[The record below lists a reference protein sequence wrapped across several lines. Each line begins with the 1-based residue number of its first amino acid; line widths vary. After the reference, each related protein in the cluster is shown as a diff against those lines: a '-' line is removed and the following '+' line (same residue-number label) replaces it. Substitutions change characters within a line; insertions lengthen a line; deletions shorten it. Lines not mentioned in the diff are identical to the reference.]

1 MVKEKKAKEDN
12 EMKKPKEKIEEKMI
26 EEDIKEVIAE
36 VGEEIKTEEATKTKH
51 KPKKEDVE
59 KEDADIDSVK
69 DDSVKDDSVNDDSVK
84 DVSKSENLNN
94 GGSKNLWFYAIVM
107 IGLVMIAFWVY
118 TNYTE
123 DAELDNSGE
132 LDNYNDLEL
141 SESARLE
148 FYVMSQCPYGTI
160 VEDSIIDVLDTM
172 GGSLEFTI
180 DYIANDLGDGKF
192 NSLHGQPEVDENIRQ
207 LCAMKYNP
215 DEYMDFIICQNKD
228 IMNAD
233 KTFEKCADSAGL
245 DYESINACFESGE
258 GADLLSES
266 IKRAEAREA
275 RGSPTIYLDG
285 EAYDGKRD
293 SDSFLKAVCA
303 KVDHPACTGVPV
315 CSDDVDCPSK
325 QGKIPKCL
333 NPGTEEAECSYVDS
347 VKVYMVVLNDKEC
360 STCDTTRIVEVTEQL
375 FSGVEIEYV
384 DINSES
390 GKAVADMY
398 EVEYLPAYILTKEL
412 EDTNTWQEN
421 LQVRGAFEK
430 IGENYKLLDAA
441 TGATWHVDEEKREEQ
456 EELLSKYP
464 DENLKVLGYD
474 SDKPRLDYFVMAFC
488 PYGNPADEA
497 ASELY
502 NLFGDKVEI
511 VPHYIIS
518 VSGGKIQSLH
528 GEQEGNQG
536 VRELCALEE
545 LGYEDF
551 FKFTLRINKDCSY
564 GNVDT
569 CWESVAESVGV
580 DIEAI
585 SDCES
590 SRKLDIA
597 EEQDAIIKKLLTL
610 DQMGQ
615 LSMPRASPTFLIN
628 GATYEGRRDP
638 ESIKKALCA
647 LFESTPKECS
657 TTISASSAASDGNC

>member
-1 MVKEKKAKEDN
+1 MAKEKKAKEDKN
-12 EMKKPKEKIEEKMI
+12 MKKPEEKII
-26 EEDIKEVIAE
+26 EEDVKEVIAE
-36 VGEEIKTEEATKTKH
+36 VKEEAKTEETAKTKD
-51 KPKKEDVE
+51 KPKEEDV
-59 KEDADIDSVK
+59 KEENVKDEAVKDGSVK
-69 DDSVKDDSVNDDSVK
+69 DEAVEQD
-84 DVSKSENLNN
+84 SKSENINDKSSKKVWLYAVILIGLALIAFGWNYTHNN
-94 GGSKNLWFYAIVM
+94 GDTMPGDYS
-107 IGLVMIAFWVY
+107 
-118 TNYTE
+118 
-123 DAELDNSGE
+123 
-132 LDNYNDLEL
+132 DLEF
-141 SESARLE
+141 SKSGSARLE
-148 FYVMSQCPYGTI
+148 FYVMSQCPYGTL
-160 VEDSIIDVLDTM
+160 VEDSIIDVLETM
-172 GGSLEFTI
+172 GDTLDFTI
-180 DYIANDLGDGKF
+180 DYIASDLGDGEF
-192 NSLHGQPEVDENIRQ
+192 SSLHGQPEVDENIRQ

-233 KTFEKCADSAGL
+233 KTFKKCADSAGL
-245 DYESINACFESGE
+245 DYESVNSCFESGE

-266 IKRAEAREA
+266 VKKAEAREA

-285 EAYDGKRD
+285 EAYSGKRD
-293 SDSFLKAVCA
+293 SDSFLKAVCV
-303 KVDHPACTGVPV
+303 KVEHPACTGLPV
-315 CSDDVDCPSK
+315 CSDDIDCPAK
-325 QGKIPKCL
+325 EGKIPKCL

-347 VKVYMVVLNDKEC
+347 TKVYMVVLNDKEC

-375 FSGVEIEYV
+375 FPGVEIEYV
-384 DINSES
+384 DISSKS

-398 EVEYLPAYILTKEL
+398 DVVYLPAYILTKEL

-430 IGENYKLLDAA
+430 VGENYRLLDAA
-441 TGATWHVDEEKREEQ
+441 TGAIWAVDEEKREEQ
-456 EELLSKYP
+456 EELLSNYP

-488 PYGNPADEA
+488 PYGDPADEV

-551 FKFTLRINKDCSY
+551 FKFTLEINKDHKNRTCGPS
-564 GNVDT
+564 NADT
-569 CWESVAESVGV
+569 CWESAAQRVGV

-590 SRKLDIA
+590 S
-597 EEQDAIIKKLLTL
+597 
-610 DQMGQ
+610 
-615 LSMPRASPTFLIN
+615 
-628 GATYEGRRDP
+628 
-638 ESIKKALCA
+638 
-647 LFESTPKECS
+647 
-657 TTISASSAASDGNC
+657 

>member
-1 MVKEKKAKEDN
+1 MIFLAKEKKVKEGN

-26 EEDIKEVIAE
+26 EEDVEEVIAE
-36 VGEEIKTEEATKTKH
+36 VKEEAKEEAKTEETSKTKD
-51 KPKKEDVE
+51 KPKEE
-59 KEDADIDSVK
+59 NVK
-69 DDSVKDDSVNDDSVK
+69 DEVVNDDSVNDE
-84 DVSKSENLNN
+84 DVNDVPKSENINDKSSKKAWLYAVVLIGLALIAFGWNYTNNN
-94 GGSKNLWFYAIVM
+94 GDTMPGDYS
-107 IGLVMIAFWVY
+107 
-118 TNYTE
+118 
-123 DAELDNSGE
+123 
-132 LDNYNDLEL
+132 DLEL
-141 SESARLE
+141 SESGSARLE
-148 FYVMSQCPYGTI
+148 FYVMSQCPYGTQ
-160 VEDSIIDVLDTM
+160 VEDSIIDVLGTM
-172 GGSLEFTI
+172 GDSLDFTI
-180 DYIANDLGDGKF
+180 DYIANDLGDGEF
-192 NSLHGQPEVDENIRQ
+192 SSLHGQPEVDENIRQ

-215 DEYMDFIICQNKD
+215 YEYMEFIICQNKD

-245 DYESINACFESGE
+245 DYESVNACFESGE

-293 SDSFLKAVCA
+293 SDSFLKAICV
-303 KVDHPACTGVPV
+303 KVEHPACTGLPV
-315 CSDDVDCPSK
+315 CSDDTDCPAK
-325 QGKIPKCL
+325 EGKIPKCL
-333 NPGTEEAECSYVDS
+333 NPGTEGAECSYVDS

-375 FSGVEIEYV
+375 FPGVEIEYV
-384 DINSES
+384 DISS
-390 GKAVADMY
+390 KDGKAVADMFD
-398 EVEYLPAYILTKEL
+398 VEYLPAYILTKEL
-412 EDTNTWQEN
+412 EDTSTWQEN

-430 IGENYKLLDAA
+430 VGENYKLLDAA
-441 TGATWHVDEEKREEQ
+441 TGAIWAVDAEKREEQ
-456 EELLSKYP
+456 EALLSNYP

-502 NLFGDKVEI
+502 KLFGDKIEI

-518 VSGGKIQSLH
+518 VSGDKVQSLH

-551 FKFTLRINKDCSY
+551 FKFTLGINKDCSS

-569 CWESVAESVGV
+569 CWEGVAESVGV

-585 SDCES
+585 KHCES
-590 SRKLDIA
+590 SGKLDIA

-610 DQMGQ
+610 DRTGQ

-628 GATYEGRRDP
+628 GETYSGGRDP
-638 ESIKKALCA
+638 ESIKKVLCA

>member
-1 MVKEKKAKEDN
+1 MIFLAKEKKAKEDKN
-12 EMKKPKEKIEEKMI
+12 MKKPEEKII
-26 EEDIKEVIAE
+26 EEDVKEVIAE
-36 VGEEIKTEEATKTKH
+36 VKEEAKTEETAKTKD
-51 KPKKEDVE
+51 KPKEEDV
-59 KEDADIDSVK
+59 KEENVKDEAVKDGSVK
-69 DDSVKDDSVNDDSVK
+69 DEAVEQD
-84 DVSKSENLNN
+84 SKSENINDKSSKKVWLYAVILIGLALIAFGWNYTHNN
-94 GGSKNLWFYAIVM
+94 GDTMPGDYS
-107 IGLVMIAFWVY
+107 
-118 TNYTE
+118 
-123 DAELDNSGE
+123 
-132 LDNYNDLEL
+132 DLEF
-141 SESARLE
+141 SKSGSARLE
-148 FYVMSQCPYGTI
+148 FYVMSQCPYGTL
-160 VEDSIIDVLDTM
+160 VEDSIIDVLETM
-172 GGSLEFTI
+172 GDTLDFTI
-180 DYIANDLGDGKF
+180 DYIASDLGDGEF
-192 NSLHGQPEVDENIRQ
+192 SSLHGQPEVDENIRQ

-233 KTFEKCADSAGL
+233 KTFKKCADSAGL
-245 DYESINACFESGE
+245 DYESVNSCFESGE

-266 IKRAEAREA
+266 VKKAEAREA

-285 EAYDGKRD
+285 EAYSGKRD
-293 SDSFLKAVCA
+293 SDSFLKAVCV
-303 KVDHPACTGVPV
+303 KVEHPACTGLPV
-315 CSDDVDCPSK
+315 CSDDIDCPAK
-325 QGKIPKCL
+325 EGKIPKCL

-347 VKVYMVVLNDKEC
+347 TKVYMVVLNDKEC

-375 FSGVEIEYV
+375 FPGVEIEYV
-384 DINSES
+384 DISSKS

-398 EVEYLPAYILTKEL
+398 DVVYLPAYILTKEL

-430 IGENYKLLDAA
+430 VGENYKLLDAA
-441 TGATWHVDEEKREEQ
+441 TGAIWAVDEEKREEQ
-456 EELLSKYP
+456 EELLSNYP

-488 PYGNPADEA
+488 PYGDPADEV

-551 FKFTLRINKDCSY
+551 FKFTLEINKDHKNRTCGPS
-564 GNVDT
+564 NADT
-569 CWESVAESVGV
+569 CWESAAQRVGV

-590 SRKLDIA
+590 SGKLDIA
-597 EEQDAIIKKLLTL
+597 GEQDAIIKKLLTL
-610 DQMGQ
+610 DRSGQ
-615 LSMPRASPTFLIN
+615 LTMPRASPTFLIN
-628 GATYEGRRDP
+628 GETYSGGRDP
-638 ESIKKALCA
+638 ESIKNALCQ
-647 LFESTPKECS
+647 LFESAPKECS
-657 TTISASSAASDGNC
+657 SIISASSAAPEGNC

>member
-1 MVKEKKAKEDN
+1 MIFLAKEKKVKEDKK
-12 EMKKPKEKIEEKMI
+12 MKKPEEKII
-26 EEDIKEVIAE
+26 DEDIKEVVAE
-36 VGEEIKTEEATKTKH
+36 VTEEDNNEEANEEAAKTEN
-51 KPKKEDVE
+51 KPKEKSVDKEHVDKEDV
-59 KEDADIDSVK
+59 DTDSV
-69 DDSVKDDSVNDDSVK
+69 DNDDVEH
-84 DVSKSENLNN
+84 VPKSESLNN
-94 GGSKNLWFYAIVM
+94 EGSKNLWFYAVVM

-123 DAELDNSGE
+123 DAELDNYSE
-132 LDNYNDLEL
+132 LDNYGDLEL
-141 SESARLE
+141 SESGSARLE
-148 FYVMSQCPYGTI
+148 FYVMSQCPYGTL
-160 VEDSIIDVLDTM
+160 VEDSIIDVLETM
-172 GGSLEFTI
+172 GDSLDFTI
-180 DYIANDLGDGKF
+180 DYIASDLGDGKF
-192 NSLHGQPEVDENIRQ
+192 SSLHGQPEVDENIRQ

-245 DYESINACFESGE
+245 DYDSINACFESGE

-266 IKRAEAREA
+266 IKKAEAREA

-293 SDSFLKAVCA
+293 SDSFLKAICV
-303 KVDHPACTGVPV
+303 KVEHPACTGLPA
-315 CSDDVDCPSK
+315 CSDDTDCPAK
-325 QGKIPKCL
+325 EGKIPKCL

-360 STCDTTRIVEVTEQL
+360 DTCDTTRIVEVTKQL

-384 DINSES
+384 DISS
-390 GKAVADMY
+390 KDGKAVADMY
-398 EVEYLPAYILTKEL
+398 DVEYLPAYILTKEL

-430 IGENYKLLDAA
+430 VGENYKLLDAA
-441 TGATWHVDEEKREEQ
+441 TGATWAVDEEKRKEQ
-456 EELLSKYP
+456 EELLSNYP

-518 VSGGKIQSLH
+518 VSGDKIQSLH

-551 FKFTLRINKDCSY
+551 FKFTLGINEDCSY

-597 EEQDAIIKKLLTL
+597 NEQDAIIKKLLTL
-610 DQMGQ
+610 DRTGQ

-628 GATYEGRRDP
+628 GETYSGGRDP
-638 ESIKKALCA
+638 ESIKKTLCV
-647 LFESTPKECS
+647 LFESAPKECS
-657 TTISASSAASDGNC
+657 TIISASSAASDGNC